1 MKQYGGSAQTES
13 AVDRALRFL
22 AGAQN
27 RDGSWGS
34 RESFASGDSV
44 ALSSLALLAFLAH
57 GENFHST
64 PHAKCVRKGID
75 YLQTLAEAPGIEMAG
90 GGFGHAIL
98 TYALAE
104 GYAVNGS
111 MSLRQLLE
119 KRLDFIIKNQNS
131 FGSFA
136 LNYDNSPTVPPSKKQ
151 LENPLYKEI
160 MVGEPACDLSLLGW
174 HIQAMTAAK
183 NAGVNIEGLDRAL
196 TLATEAVVKIHQAER
211 GGFSQG
217 TNLRRFPANHNMTP
231 VGLLALQL
239 LNSGGSAPARR
250 AERIIKELPA
260 PRWNSSEPVPPVPLV
275 LSDAGYFSGRKRTWK
290 TLGNV
295 E

>member
-1 MKQYGGSAQTES
+1 
-13 AVDRALRFL
+13 
-22 AGAQN
+22 
-27 RDGSWGS
+27 
-34 RESFASGDSV
+34 
-44 ALSSLALLAFLAH
+44 
-57 GENFHST
+57 
-64 PHAKCVRKGID
+64 
-75 YLQTLAEAPGIEMAG
+75 MAG

-196 TLATEAVVKIHQAER
+196 ALATEAV
-211 GGFSQG
+211 
-217 TNLRRFPANHNMTP
+217 
-231 VGLLALQL
+231 
-239 LNSGGSAPARR
+239 
-250 AERIIKELPA
+250 RI
-260 PRWNSSEPVPPVPLV
+260 
-275 LSDAGYFSGRKRTWK
+275 
-290 TLGNV
+290 
-295 E
+295 